1 MKLKLALAAAVV
13 AALSFVTVQAAS
25 SGEEKPT
32 PRPEQPKDQAKE
44 QAKEEAK
51 PSEADAAAIR
61 AQAPTY
67 PLDTC
72 AVSGEKLGSMGKPLD
87 MVVDG
92 RMVRICCKGC
102 TKAVAKDKEAIFKK
116 LDEGVVAA
124 QKASYPLDTCPISG
138 NKLGEK
144 AKDVVVGTRLVRTCC
159 GDCAAKVQKD
169 STASMDKVN
178 TAYIEA
184 QKKSYKAKCPV
195 SGEAIGD
202 GAKDVLYGTTLV
214 RLCCKSCEKGFWKD
228 PEAMIKKIKAE
239 NEAK

>member
-1 MKLKLALAAAVV
+1 MKIKLALAAAVV

-25 SGEEKPT
+25 GAEDKPA
-32 PRPEQPKDQAKE
+32 PKAEQK
-44 QAKEEAK
+44 KEEAK
-51 PSEADAAAIR
+51 PSEADLAIIR
-61 AQAPTY
+61 AQTPTY
-67 PLDTC
+67 PFDTC

>member
-1 MKLKLALAAAVV
+1 MKIKLALAALAV
-13 AALSFVTVQAAS
+13 AALSFVTVHAATRV
-25 SGEEKPT
+25 EEKPA
-32 PRPEQPKDQAKE
+32 PRPAPKPEQPKE
-44 QAKEEAK
+44 QGKEEAK

-61 AQAPTY
+61 AQAPSY

-87 MVVDG
+87 MVVEG
-92 RMVRICCKGC
+92 RMVRLCCKGC
-102 TKAVAKDKEAIFKK
+102 TKGVAKDKDAIFKK
-116 LDEGVVAA
+116 LDEGVIAA
-124 QKASYPLDTCPISG
+124 QKASYPLDSCPISG

-169 STASMDKVN
+169 ATASMDKVDA
-178 TAYIEA
+178 AYIEA
-184 QKKSYKAKCPV
+184 QKKTYKAKCPV

>member
-1 MKLKLALAAAVV
+1 MKIKLALAALAV
-13 AALSFVTVQAAS
+13 AALSFVTVHAAAR
-25 SGEEKPT
+25 GEEKPA
-32 PRPEQPKDQAKE
+32 PKPE

-61 AQAPTY
+61 AQAPSY

-72 AVSGEKLGSMGKPLD
+72 AVSGEKLGSMGKALD
-87 MVVDG
+87 VVVDG

-116 LDEGVVAA
+116 LDEGVIAA
-124 QKASYPLDTCPISG
+124 QKASYPMDSCPISG

-159 GDCAAKVQKD
+159 GDCATKVQKD
-169 STASMDKVN
+169 ATASMEKVDA
-178 TAYIEA
+178 AYIAA
-184 QKKSYKAKCPV
+184 QKKTYKAKCPV

>member
-1 MKLKLALAAAVV
+1 MKIKLALAALAV
-13 AALSFVTVQAAS
+13 AALSFVTVHAAAR
-25 SGEEKPT
+25 GEEKPA
-32 PRPEQPKDQAKE
+32 PKPE

-51 PSEADAAAIR
+51 PSEADAATIR

-72 AVSGEKLGSMGKPLD
+72 AVSGEKLGSMGKALD
-87 MVVDG
+87 VVVDG

-116 LDEGVVAA
+116 LDEGVIAA
-124 QKASYPLDTCPISG
+124 QKASYPMDSCPISG

-159 GDCAAKVQKD
+159 GDCATKVQKD
-169 STASMDKVN
+169 ATASMEKVDA
-178 TAYIEA
+178 AYIAA
-184 QKKSYKAKCPV
+184 QKKTYKAKCPV

-239 NEAK
+239 NAAT